1 MTGRH
6 VAPPRPRADAAPA
19 SATARPLGELT
30 LLRRSLAAERAT
42 AVLLAALTVVT
53 TAFLV
58 AVPRVEST
66 AHDQAL
72 GDAVS
77 RAIPAER
84 DLGLRLTVPA
94 GRASRA
100 SSTPT
105 PGPTSPFEAVDTAV
119 RGAMGAEVLGL
130 LSGSA
135 VAAQS
140 DPLAATLASGE
151 PLRVPFTE
159 LLARVDDAALGKVRW
174 TAGGPPGPATT
185 TRTRLDS
192 AAQEHVARVV
202 PVALSARTA
211 AAWGVSVGD
220 VLDLTAQGTGR
231 RIVSPTAVV
240 VSGTYEPLD
249 PRDEVWAAE
258 PRMLGI
264 AKILT
269 PDGGTI
275 DQAAVLVPRA
285 SYSVLGD
292 GLWRGEPGF
301 PPPSP
306 SPALDHT
313 WRYTLDADRL
323 TRDDVEVLRR
333 FLVRLETDPTVWA
346 GVQEVP
352 AVVTGLGG
360 LLDRYERDVAVTSVM
375 TSFVTGGVT
384 ALAVLVLALTAL
396 LGAQRRDR
404 EVRLLR
410 ARGAS
415 RAQVL
420 GLVAVATS
428 VLAVPLAAL
437 TAAAVVLLVPGE
449 TTTTAWVEVGLV
461 MVLPPAVAALG
472 TLRRLRAL
480 DEVVGETTRT
490 VRAARRVVL
499 EVAVVLLA
507 VLAVTTVRSRGA
519 VIASGQ
525 TDWYAAVTPV
535 LVALAAAVVA
545 LRLLPW
551 PVRWLAS
558 VAERGRGLI
567 AFVGLTRAARTG
579 PATGVPVAALV
590 VGTTLVTLMATLT
603 ATVSDQRELAAL
615 RTVGADA
622 RVDAARVDAADVTA
636 LAARPGVAAALPAH
650 IDTGATITSGG
661 RATSVVVVAVDP
673 QRYADLLEGTPLGI
687 SPPTAGADGR
697 LPVVL
702 SGGRAEVDLELS
714 MRGHTVPARQVATE
728 PALER
733 SVAGRGR
740 VVALVPLDA
749 LTAALPTTQPNAV
762 FLSAS
767 SDAQRDLEDTAA
779 TDRGALGGLATGVAT
794 VAGSAADVADR
805 ALPGLVAGTF
815 LVGVVLAAV
824 LTFLAVLLLLAAT
837 RAERTQ
843 LAIRLRTMGLASGR
857 ERLLARTEVLPL
869 LVVGVVAGT
878 LVGVLAPRALAGAL
892 DLAPFTG
899 AVTAL
904 PVDPRPLTGVVVGL
918 AVLGIGYLALL
929 TDAASARRGSLAD
942 HLRRGDTA

>member
-6 VAPPRPRADAAPA
+6 PAPPRPSGGAAAA
-19 SATARPLGELT
+19 SVPARPLGELT
-30 LLRRSLAAERAT
+30 LLRRSIAAERGT
-42 AVLLAALTVVT
+42 AILLAVLTVVT

-66 AHDQAL
+66 AHDRAL
-72 GDAVS
+72 GDAVTD
-77 RAIPAER
+77 AVPVER
-84 DLGLRLTVPA
+84 DLGLRLTTRA

-105 PGPTSPFEAVDTAV
+105 PGPTPPFVPVDTAV
-119 RGAMGAEVLGL
+119 RTAMGAEVTGL

-140 DPLAATLASGE
+140 DPLAAVRADGE
-151 PLRVPFTE
+151 PLDVDFTE
-159 LLARVDDAALGKVRW
+159 LVARVDDAALGKVRW

-185 TRTRLDS
+185 TRTRLDP

-202 PVALSARTA
+202 PVALSERTA

-220 VLDLTAQGTGR
+220 VLDLTADGNGR
-231 RIVSPTAVV
+231 RIVSPTSVV
-240 VSGTYEPLD
+240 VSGTFEPLD
-249 PRDEVWAAE
+249 PQDEVWAAE

-275 DQAAVLVPRA
+275 DQAAVLVPLA

-301 PPPSP
+301 PQPSP

-323 TRDDVEVLRR
+323 TRDDVDVLRR
-333 FLVRLETDPTVWA
+333 FLARLQTDPTVWA
-346 GVQEVP
+346 GVQQVP
-352 AVVTGLGG
+352 AVSTGLAG

-375 TSFVTGGVT
+375 TSFVTGGAT

-420 GLVAVATS
+420 GLVAVGTS
-428 VLAVPLAAL
+428 VLAVPLAAV
-437 TAAAVVLLVPGE
+437 TAAAVVLAVPGE
-449 TTTTAWVEVGLV
+449 TTAAAWVEVALV
-461 MVLPPAVAALG
+461 VLLPPVVAVLATA
-472 TLRRLRAL
+472 RRLRAL

-490 VRAARRVVL
+490 VRAARRIVL

-507 VLAVTTVRSRGA
+507 ILAVTTVRSRGA

-545 LRLLPW
+545 LRLLPG
-551 PVRWLAS
+551 PLRWLAG
-558 VAERGRGLI
+558 VAERGRGLV

-579 PATGVPVAALV
+579 AATVVPLAALV

-603 ATVSDQRELAAL
+603 VTVSDQRELAAL
-615 RTVGADA
+615 RAVGADA
-622 RVDAARVDAADVTA
+622 RVDAARIDAADVAA
-636 LAARPGVAAALPAH
+636 LAGRPGVDGALPAH
-650 IDTGATITSGG
+650 IDPAATITSGG
-661 RATSVVVVAVDP
+661 RTTSVVVVAVDP
-673 QRYADLLEGTPLGI
+673 QRYAELLGDTALAL
-687 SPPTAGADGR
+687 SPPPTGSAGP

-702 SGGRAEVDLELS
+702 SGGPVVDDLELR
-714 MRGHTVPARQVATE
+714 MRGLTVPARRVATE

-733 SVAGRGR
+733 SVAGQGR

-762 FLSAS
+762 LLAAS
-767 SDAQRDLEDTAA
+767 PEAQRDLEATAA
-779 TDRGALGGLATGVAT
+779 TDRGALGGLVTGVAT
-794 VAGSAADVADR
+794 VTGSAAAVADR
-805 ALPGLVAGTF
+805 ALPTLVAGTF
-815 LVGVVLAAV
+815 LVGVVLTAV
-824 LTFLAVLLLLAAT
+824 FTFLAVLLLLAAT

-843 LAIRLRTMGLASGR
+843 LAIRLRTMGLPSGR
-857 ERLLARTEVLPL
+857 ERLLSRAEVLPL
-869 LVVGVVAGT
+869 LVT
-878 LVGVLAPRALAGAL
+878 GVLAGTVVGLLAPTALASAL

-899 AVTAL
+899 AVTRL
-904 PVDPRPLTGVVVGL
+904 PVDPRLLTGLVVGL
-918 AVLGIGYLALL
+918 AVLAIGYLALL